1 MREITIPFKLDSVN
15 DIGMKFIFSSRAPL
29 VYERVDLLKHLFIN
43 IGCKKVFRPL
53 MWDDISK
60 ITSPTF
66 NGWE

>member
-1 MREITIPFKLDSVN
+1 MREITIPGKLDSVN
-15 DIGMKFIFSSRAPL
+15 GIGMKFIFSSRAPL
-29 VYERVDLLKHLFIN
+29 VYEGVKLLKHLFIN

-60 ITSPTF
+60 ITSLAI